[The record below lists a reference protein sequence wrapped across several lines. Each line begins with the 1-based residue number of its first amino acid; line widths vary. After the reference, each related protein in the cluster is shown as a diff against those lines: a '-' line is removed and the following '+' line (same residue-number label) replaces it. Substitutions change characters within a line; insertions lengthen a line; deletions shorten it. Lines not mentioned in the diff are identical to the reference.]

1 MENKNEQKPSEKTS
15 EATKKKTSKKT
26 SSTNKPKSVKRNPP
40 KSSSKKQSE
49 PVINRVPK
57 PTRNYPIVTVEK
69 SLIIAQ
75 KLKEKNG
82 GNSWSP
88 TEVKKAIE
96 VGNTNKFFYI
106 TQASRDFGFTVGTRD
121 TSEIGLTEFGR
132 SVVYAPNGETEK
144 RLKIEA
150 FLKIEIFKEVLNYY
164 KGSQLP
170 EMKYLSNTLEDKF
183 KLAPEFHEEFSRIF
197 SENCK
202 ELEISNG
209 NPLSGNDITNTKHP
223 KVLVGEVKKNKKGNL
238 KAFVIMPFVE
248 RNNIRPNGFFKEVL
262 DNLLIPAGIE
272 AGFNV
277 ETANKQGSDV
287 IQSTIINDLL
297 EADLVIADL
306 TDHNPNVLF
315 ELGLRMAHDLPIA
328 LVKSKDTGRI
338 FDVDNMLRV
347 YEYNQNLW
355 KSSVEADIPQL
366 IEHFKAVWNNKDSE
380 QTYMKILRRV
390 SAQTSQNQTYEEE

>member
-1 MENKNEQKPSEKTS
+1 MEQNSGENPEPKKM
-15 EATKKKTSKKT
+15 ATKKDTAKKRVKK
-26 SSTNKPKSVKRNPP
+26 SPSNKKVTTAKRA
-40 KSSSKKQSE
+40 
-49 PVINRVPK
+49 PK
-57 PTRNYPIVTVEK
+57 PTRTFPIITVEK
-69 SLIIAQ
+69 CLLIAQ

-82 GNSWSP
+82 GNPWSP
-88 TEVKKAIE
+88 KEVRKAIE
-96 VGNTNKFFYI
+96 VGATNKFFYI
-106 TQASRDFGFTVGTRD
+106 SKASKDFGFTYGTRD
-121 TSEIGLTEFGR
+121 TSEIGLTDFGR
-132 SVVYAPNGETEK
+132 SVVYAPNPETEK
-144 RLKIEA
+144 KLKIEA
-150 FLKIEIFKEVLNYY
+150 FLKVEIFKEVLNYY
-164 KGSQLP
+164 NGSQLP

-202 ELEISNG
+202 ELGVGNG
-209 NPLSGNDITNTKHP
+209 NPLDGIDPPLSKQSTI
-223 KVLVGEVKKNKKGNL
+223 LVGEAKRNKKESFR
-238 KAFVIMPFVE
+238 AFVIMPFVE
-248 RNNIRPNGFFKEVL
+248 RNNDRPVGFFKEVL

-328 LVKSKDTGRI
+328 LIKSKDTGRI

-355 KSSVEADIPQL
+355 KSTIDSDIPNL
-366 IEHFKAVWNNKDSE
+366 IEHFRAVWTNKDSE
-380 QTYMKILRRV
+380 QTYIKILRRV
-390 SAQTSQNQTYEEE
+390 SNQILHSISE

>member
-1 MENKNEQKPSEKTS
+1 MENVTEQTIPEESKTEKKAVKKVKSKNPKQRKLSNKQS
-15 EATKKKTSKKT
+15 SK
-26 SSTNKPKSVKRNPP
+26 SPKPKRNF
-40 KSSSKKQSE
+40 
-49 PVINRVPK
+49 
-57 PTRNYPIVTVEK
+57 PIYTVEK
-69 SLIIAQ
+69 CLIIAQ

-82 GNSWSP
+82 GNPWLPS
-88 TEVKKAIE
+88 EVRKAIE
-96 VGNTNKFFYI
+96 VGDTTKFFYI
-106 TQASRDFGFTVGTRD
+106 SQASRDFGFTTGTG
-121 TSEIGLTEFGR
+121 SSNEIGLTEFGR
-132 SVVYAPNGETEK
+132 SVVYAPNPEAEK
-144 RLKIEA
+144 KLKIEA
-150 FLKIEIFKEVLNYY
+150 FLKIDLFKEVLNYY

-183 KLAPEFHEEFSRIF
+183 KLSKEFHEEFSTVF

-202 ELEISNG
+202 ELGITTG
-209 NPLSGNDITNTKHP
+209 NSLADGLPTTTTNAT
-223 KVLVGEVKKNKKGNL
+223 VLVGESKKNKKGAL

-248 RNNIRPNGFFKEVL
+248 RNNTRANGFFKEVL
-262 DNLLIPAGIE
+262 DNLIIPAGIE

-315 ELGLRMAHDLPIA
+315 ELGLRMANDMPIA
-328 LVKSKDTGRI
+328 LIKSKDTGRI

-347 YEYNQNLW
+347 YEYNENLW
-355 KSSVEADIPQL
+355 KSTIEADIPNL
-366 IEHFKAVWNNKDSE
+366 IEHFKAVWNNKESD

-390 SAQTSQNQTYEEE
+390 SSQNLQTYHK